1 MGASGSCSRA
11 STRSLPPA
19 GGWKS
24 ARLVSIRAAVHGPNP
39 PPEAVMR
46 RFPLA
51 TDTALAEEVST
62 SPVPKFA
69 GPPGYDVPASTC
81 QLPVLRL
88 LPVKS
93 SRKFWVQPAGVGGA
107 AASAWNAVA
116 TGTATIA
123 VAIEVAARILI
134 LVRCGV
140 SGLAVPESG
149 CAVIASSE
157 GCGCQRGVGSPFPA
171 GQATGEPVSDA

>member
-1 MGASGSCSRA
+1 M
-11 STRSLPPA
+11 
-19 GGWKS
+19 
-24 ARLVSIRAAVHGPNP
+24 VSIRAAVHGPNP

-149 CAVIASSE
+149 CAVIASLRRVRMST
-157 GCGCQRGVGSPFPA
+157 GRRFAVSGGASYRRTCQRCLRA
-171 GQATGEPVSDA
+171 LSDVENC